1 MQLKLYLIFSHF
13 LFNFMFFVKR
23 YLLNQTMAFVW
34 HKEVNPFVISFEN
47 VTFLGTGKAT
57 KE

>member
-1 MQLKLYLIFSHF
+1 
-13 LFNFMFFVKR
+13 MFFVKR
-23 YLLNQTMAFVW
+23 YLFNQTMAFVW